1 MDYCV
6 LVRICCNLFQRKT
19 ENFMKENL
27 RSFSFRSLSNKSIKS
42 IANYRNRSKSII
54 TKTRVIDFY
63 RIPIVIDWLVSIT
76 IDYVRFLSSIENIDL
91 LRPGSHWRVAFG
103 CADCCWNTP
112 RILITN
118 DWKHHLDLQYQFT
131 VQYFFQELLLKM
143 SRIFNFNSIYLFPT
157 SKSNQP
163 SPNLTSYL
171 VYITWFGET
180 SLIWTPKGQSLLS
193 YYRGWNFSLHIK
205 SILRLN

>member
-42 IANYRNRSKSII
+42 ITNYRNRSKSII

-63 RIPIVIDWLVSIT
+63 RFPIVIDWLVSIT

-91 LRPGSHWRVAFG
+91 LRPDYICNSSMGLQNPMFRTPVHCFSRLFKRSKHGS
-103 CADCCWNTP
+103 
-112 RILITN
+112 
-118 DWKHHLDLQYQFT
+118 
-131 VQYFFQELLLKM
+131 
-143 SRIFNFNSIYLFPT
+143 S
-157 SKSNQP
+157 
-163 SPNLTSYL
+163 
-171 VYITWFGET
+171 
-180 SLIWTPKGQSLLS
+180 
-193 YYRGWNFSLHIK
+193 YRG
-205 SILRLN
+205 